1 MKYILAIILISSFLY
16 AETLILSPTDD
27 MYTDADHP
35 GTQPDLAQL
44 WTADFQASG
53 HFERIMMKFDLSQL
67 TGLDI
72 TSATLHLTR
81 LYSCPSGGTTASKF
95 YPITESWN
103 EATWDHT
110 QHIQYDAQA
119 AMNYVFTGPGG
130 NVNHNFEVDV
140 LQLVTLWQTCMFANH
155 GFVIQANSNQKF
167 SKFYSKDHSNASYRP
182 SLEIEYTVTENGE
195 QCNDYAVAELSNYPN
210 PFNPETNIS
219 FSLPRNSNVE
229 LEVYNIIGKKVK
241 TLASEH
247 MTQGEHIIKWNGKDS
262 NGNPVSSGI
271 YLCRLKAS
279 GMEKVHRIIL
289 LK

>member
-1 MKYILAIILISSFLY
+1 MILISSFLY
-16 AETLILSPTDD
+16 AETLVLSATDD

-35 GTQPDLAQL
+35 GTQPDLTQL

-67 TGLDI
+67 TGLEI

-95 YPITESWN
+95 YLITESWN
-103 EATWDHT
+103 ETTWNHT

-140 LQLVTLWQTCMFANH
+140 LQLVTIWQTGMYANH

-182 SLEIEYTVTENGE
+182 SLEIEYTVTANEEN
-195 QCNDYAVAELSNYPN
+195 CKDYSVAELSNYPN

-219 FSLPRNSNVE
+219 FSIPWSSNVE

-241 TLASEH
+241 TLASGY
-247 MTQGEHIIKWNGKDS
+247 MKQGEHVVKWNGKDEA
-262 NGNPVSSGI
+262 GKPVSSGV
-271 YLCRLKAS
+271 YLCQLKTL
-279 GMEKVHRIIL
+279 GIKKVHRITL
-289 LK
+289 MK